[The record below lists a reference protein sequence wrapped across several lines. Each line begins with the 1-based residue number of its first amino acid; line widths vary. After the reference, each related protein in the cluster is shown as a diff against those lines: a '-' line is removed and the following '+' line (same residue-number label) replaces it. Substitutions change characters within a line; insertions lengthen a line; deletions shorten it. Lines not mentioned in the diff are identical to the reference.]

1 MYTQNPIGIVAKQIL
16 EGGKIKGKKSDY
28 FFFKFFKERKKG
40 DDTEQ
45 NNLEKNA
52 IWTKVFLVE

>member
-28 FFFKFFKERKKG
+28 FFKFFKERKKG

-45 NNLEKNA
+45 NNLEK
-52 IWTKVFLVE
+52 KCYLD